1 MGPSSKRAATPCSLL
16 TTLFALLL
24 TAGCSEDSPE
34 VVVYT
39 SFDSIF
45 AEKIFADFT
54 AQTGIR
60 VRPVFDTEETKTLG
74 LVRRLLAERGDPQA
88 DVFWSGECLRT
99 CMLEAEGAL
108 EPYASPSAA
117 GIDARWRTDGWTGF
131 GARMRVIVYNTERVV
146 EPPTDL
152 LDPKWRGR
160 IAIANP
166 RFGTTAAHVAAL
178 YAAWGPERAHEYF
191 VRLKA
196 NDPIVA
202 GGNSHVRDLVARG
215 VVDVGL
221 TDTDDVWVGID
232 RGDPI
237 AMVPAEPI
245 VLIPNS
251 AALIRGAKHPDAA
264 RKFLDFLLDEQRE
277 RMMAEGRARQMPV
290 RASVPT
296 PAGVPRAGDYDALN
310 VDWGKANAGSEEAL
324 RDVLGIL
331 GL

>member
-1 MGPSSKRAATPCSLL
+1 MRRA
-16 TTLFALLL
+16 ALLL
-24 TAGCSEDSPE
+24 LLLGCSDDTPE

-45 AEKIFADFT
+45 AEKVFADFT
-54 AQTGIR
+54 ARTGIR
-60 VRPVFDTEETKTLG
+60 VRAVYDTEETKTLG
-74 LVRRLLAERGDPQA
+74 LVRRILAERGDPQA

-117 GIDARWRTDGWTGF
+117 GIDARWRTAGWTGF
-131 GARMRVIVYNTERVV
+131 GARMRVIVYNTERVKA
-146 EPPTDL
+146 PPTDL
-152 LDPKWRGR
+152 LDPRWRGR

-178 YAAWGPERAHEYF
+178 YAEWGHDRAHDYF

-196 NDPIVA
+196 NDPVIA

-221 TDTDDVWVGID
+221 TDTDDVWVGLD

-251 AALIRGAKHPDAA
+251 AALVRGAKRGDAA
-264 RKFLDFLLDEQRE
+264 RAFLDFLLHEERE

-296 PAGVPRAGDYDALN
+296 PAGVPHAADYDALR
-310 VDWGKANAGSEEAL
+310 VDWAKAHSISEEAL
-324 RDVLGIL
+324 GDVIGIL